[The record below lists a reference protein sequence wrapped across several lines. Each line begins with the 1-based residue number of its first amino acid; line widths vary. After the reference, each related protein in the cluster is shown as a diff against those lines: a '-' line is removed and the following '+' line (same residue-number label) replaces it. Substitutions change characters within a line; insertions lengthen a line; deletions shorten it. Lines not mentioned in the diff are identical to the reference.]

1 MGGFKCVA
9 NFEVAQVIGFRI
21 RVTPEQMVG
30 RVMGAVRLFVLAG
43 IAPAVLLFGW
53 VADHRTPL
61 DAMFVA
67 AFGFLT
73 VAVAVAMTPAI
84 RNEVR

>member
-1 MGGFKCVA
+1 
-9 NFEVAQVIGFRI
+9 
-21 RVTPEQMVG
+21 VTPEQMVG

-53 VADHRTPL
+53 VADHHTPL